1 MLAIEIAGFGGPEVL
16 RPVERPLAE
25 PGLNEVRVRVH
36 AAGVNRPDL
45 MQRQGKYPP
54 PPGASD
60 IPGLELAGT
69 VESRRAGPP
78 ATVCARWS
86 PAAAMRN
93 TPSRLRRSACRFPP
107 A

>member
-16 RPVERPLAE
+16 RPVERPVAE
-25 PGLNEVRVRVH
+25 PGLNEVRVRVQ

-60 IPGLELAGT
+60 IPGLELAGI
-69 VESRRAGPP
+69 VESSARSLEGEPSRWAPGDS
-78 ATVCARWS
+78 VCALV
-86 PAAAMRN
+86 AGGGYAE
-93 TPSRLRRSACRFPP
+93 
-107 A
+107 